1 LLAAAHGKPVYVEK
15 PMALTASE
23 GAMMNAACAKAGVPI
38 FIAYYRRCLPRFLK
52 VAELLHGEAV
62 LGTIRFVRTC
72 LYRSLESR
80 YQDPSKL
87 PWNVQPEISGG
98 GLFVDLG
105 SHTLDIL
112 DFLLGP
118 IKDVSGYA
126 SSQQHAYPA
135 EDAVTA
141 SWVFENGILGS
152 GVWNFAAHGR
162 MDEVQIVGD
171 KGTMTFATFGE
182 GPISV
187 LTREGDLREFSIKN
201 PFHLQ
206 QPLITTVVEQL
217 RGVGTCPSTGESAL
231 RTQRVID
238 AVLRGY
244 NR

>member
-1 LLAAAHGKPVYVEK
+1 
-15 PMALTASE
+15 
-23 GAMMNAACAKAGVPI
+23 
-38 FIAYYRRCLPRFLK
+38 
-52 VAELLHGEAV
+52 
-62 LGTIRFVRTC
+62 
-72 LYRSLESR
+72 
-80 YQDPSKL
+80 
-87 PWNVQPEISGG
+87 
-98 GLFVDLG
+98 
-105 SHTLDIL
+105 
-112 DFLLGP
+112 
-118 IKDVSGYA
+118 
-126 SSQQHAYPA
+126 
-135 EDAVTA
+135 
-141 SWVFENGILGS
+141 
-152 GVWNFAAHGR
+152 